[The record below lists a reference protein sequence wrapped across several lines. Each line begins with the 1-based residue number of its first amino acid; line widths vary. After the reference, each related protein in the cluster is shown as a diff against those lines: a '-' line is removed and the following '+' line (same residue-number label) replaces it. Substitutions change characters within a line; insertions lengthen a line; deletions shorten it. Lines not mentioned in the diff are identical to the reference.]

1 MIAVSLVLVAVLLAA
16 GPWLRRPRARSGDL
30 VLAPARLAASD
41 AAASVPWSRP
51 FGRFRSLAGA
61 PTAPAGERA
70 ELLAGALDAVSR
82 SLRSGRSLPHALA
95 DSGDGPL
102 GHLGRRVLAG
112 APSAP
117 ATAGLLARA
126 PAGSDLQL
134 AAAAVSVAVEVG
146 GDQARALDL
155 AASSLR
161 DRAAQRAERHA
172 QSATARLSAL
182 VVGCLPL
189 VVSAWLLSSDA
200 HARAFLLTS
209 SIGLACAAISALLQ
223 LVAWL
228 WIRRLVRGV
237 P

>member
-1 MIAVSLVLVAVLLAA
+1 MTAASLVLVAVLLA
-16 GPWLRRPRARSGDL
+16 GSPWLRRPRDRLGTLAVDPSWPASGTARPLPGEGVLARFASLARSPA
-30 VLAPARLAASD
+30 AP
-41 AAASVPWSRP
+41 V
-51 FGRFRSLAGA
+51 
-61 PTAPAGERA
+61 GEQA
-70 ELLAGALDAVSR
+70 ELLANALDAVSR
-82 SLRSGRSLPHALA
+82 GLRSGRSLPHALA

-102 GHLGRRVLAG
+102 GRLGRHIVAG
-112 APSAP
+112 TPSA
-117 ATAGLLARA
+117 TAVAAVRARA
-126 PAGSDLQL
+126 PVGSDLQL
-134 AAAAVSVAVEVG
+134 AATAVSLAIEVG

-189 VVSAWLLSSDA
+189 VVSGWLLLSDA

-209 SIGLACAAISALLQ
+209 TVGLTCAAISALLQ
-223 LVAWL
+223 VVAWL